1 MTEQKIVS
9 QLDPAGYLVG
19 PTIADESPL
28 EPGVFLIPGGAID
41 RVPPEM
47 QPGVAYRPDDAGDG
61 WIEEEDHR
69 IETLYRTSDGAV
81 YPFGAL
87 HADETYSGIGPIP
100 AWLTA
105 NPRPD
110 AWSVW
115 NDGAWARDEAAWAA
129 EMAATERAW
138 RGEQLDATDALVQRH
153 RDEIEDGAATTLS
166 ADQYQQLQA
175 YRRALR
181 KWPES
186 SDFPASEKRPAPP
199 AWLSESTPNESGAKA

>member
-9 QLDPAGYLVG
+9 QLGPDGYLVC

-41 RVPPEM
+41 RAPPEM
-47 QPGVAYRPDDAGDG
+47 QPGIAYRPDDAGDG

-69 IETLYRTSDGAV
+69 IETLYRTSDGEM
-81 YPFGAL
+81 YPLGTS
-87 HADETYSGIGPIP
+87 HADETYNGIGPIP

-110 AWSVW
+110 AWNVW
-115 NDGAWARDEAAWAA
+115 KDGAWVRDEAAWTAN
-129 EMAATERAW
+129 MAATERAW
-138 RGEQLDATDALVQRH
+138 RGARLNATDALVQRH

-166 ADQYQQLQA
+166 SEQYQQLQA

-181 KWPES
+181 EWPES
-186 SDFPASEKRPAPP
+186 PDFPASEKRPAPP
-199 AWLSESTPNESGAKA
+199 AWLPESGRNESGANA

>member
-1 MTEQKIVS
+1 MDIQKTKIVS
-9 QLDPAGYLVG
+9 QLGPDGYLVG

-47 QPGVAYRPDDAGDG
+47 QPGIAYRPDDAGDG

-69 IETLYRTSDGAV
+69 IETLYRTSDGSV
-81 YPFGAL
+81 YPFGAQ
-87 HADETYSGIGPIP
+87 HADETYNGIGPIP

-115 NDGAWARDEAAWAA
+115 KDGAWVRDEAAWQA
-129 EMAATERAW
+129 EKMATERAW
-138 RGEQLDATDALVQRH
+138 RGAQLNATDALVQRH
-153 RDEIEDGAATTLS
+153 RDETENAVPTTLS
-166 ADQYQQLQA
+166 AEQYQELQEF
-175 YRRALR
+175 RHSLR
-181 KWPES
+181 QWPETEG
-186 SDFPASEKRPAPP
+186 FPSTDLRPVAP
-199 AWLSESTPNESGAKA
+199 AWLSLR

>member
-1 MTEQKIVS
+1 MYRQKIVS
-9 QLDPAGYLVG
+9 QLGPDGYLVG

-41 RVPPEM
+41 RVPPEI
-47 QPGVAYRPDDAGDG
+47 QPGIAYRPDDAGDG

-81 YPFGAL
+81 YPFGAQ
-87 HADETYSGIGPIP
+87 HADETYNGIGLIP

-115 NDGAWARDEAAWAA
+115 KDGAWVRDEAAWQT
-129 EMAATERAW
+129 ERMATERAW
-138 RGEQLDATDALVQRH
+138 RGAQLNATDALVQRH
-153 RDEIEDGAATTLS
+153 RDETEGAVPTTLS
-166 ADQYQQLQA
+166 ADQYQELQV
-175 YRRALR
+175 YRHALR
-181 KWPES
+181 EWPEAAG
-186 SDFPASEKRPAPP
+186 FPSTDLRPVAP
-199 AWLSESTPNESGAKA
+199 AWLSLR